1 MNSKS
6 VRIKDIAQL
15 AGVSVGTVDRVLHSR
30 GRVSEEA
37 LAKVMTVLE
46 QIDYKPNLIAR
57 TLGSNKTY
65 RIATL
70 MPDPEQDPFWSLSR
84 SGIHH
89 AEIEWLRYGVKIE
102 PHFFDL
108 YDKASFKTIAESVV
122 SSKPDGVL
130 IAPIFYQEALP
141 FFRQIRDAG
150 IPFVLVNSNISEAH
164 ALSFIGQNLY
174 QSGRLGA
181 ELVQLATCDTP
192 GTVAILHVNEDLDNS
207 IHLAEKER
215 GFREYFD
222 KVGHY
227 KIKTVNI
234 TNRSHTVD
242 EKQLKTLLSD
252 DVRGVFVTTSK
263 GTYQVAAFLEKMPT
277 STIKLVGYDLLQE
290 NIKHL
295 AKGTIKFLIHQNPR
309 QQMQVGISHLVGN
322 LVLRRNPPAQQL
334 LPLEV
339 ISKENLDSY
348 LHSEIH

>member
-1 MNSKS
+1 MNSKN

-15 AGVSVGTVDRVLHSR
+15 AGVSVGTVDRVLHNR

-37 LAKVMTVLE
+37 LSKVMTVLE

-57 TLGSNKTY
+57 TLGSNKTW

-70 MPDPEQDPFWSLSR
+70 MPNPEQDPFWSLSR

-108 YDKASFKTIAESVV
+108 YDNVSFKSSAESVV

-141 FFRQIRDAG
+141 FFERIHHAG
-150 IPFVLVNSNISEAH
+150 IPFVLVNSNIHEAH

-174 QSGRLGA
+174 QSGRIGA
-181 ELVQLATCDTP
+181 ELMQLATREAG
-192 GTVAILHVNEDLDNS
+192 GTLAILHVNEDMANA

-215 GFREYFD
+215 GFREYFG
-222 KVGHY
+222 KASGY
-227 KIKTVNI
+227 EIKTLNVANP
-234 TNRSHTVD
+234 SHTVD
-242 EKQLKTLLSD
+242 EQQLRSLLSA
-252 DVRGVFVTTSK
+252 DVRGIFVTTSK
-263 GTYQVAAFLEKMPT
+263 GTYQVAEFLEKMNMQA
-277 STIKLVGYDLLQE
+277 IRLIGYDLLQE
-290 NIKHL
+290 NIRYL

-309 QQMQVGISHLVGN
+309 QQMQVGISHLVGS
-322 LVLRRNPPAQQL
+322 LVLKRNPPAQQL
-334 LPLEV
+334 LPLEI
-339 ISKENLDSY
+339 ISRENLDSY
-348 LHSEIH
+348 LHAEIH